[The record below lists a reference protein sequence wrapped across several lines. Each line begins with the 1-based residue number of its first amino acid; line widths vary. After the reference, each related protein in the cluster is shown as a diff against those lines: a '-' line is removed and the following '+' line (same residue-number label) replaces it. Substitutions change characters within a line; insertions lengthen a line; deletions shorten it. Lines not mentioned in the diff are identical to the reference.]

1 MFEATLPFSR
11 QFDAIALFG
20 VQDQNLRLMREQLD
34 VSISLR
40 DGLLHVTG
48 DESIV
53 ADATKVLERMKDV
66 LQHQGVLTLEGT
78 QQVMTA
84 VLGNQTKLMDIEID
98 VMDSSCRIAPR
109 TAGQAL
115 YVQAIRDSDLVF
127 AVGPAG
133 TGKTFLA
140 VAMAVEA
147 LKHQDVRRIVLVRP
161 AVEAGESL
169 GYLPGDLQAKINPY
183 LRPLFDA
190 LQALVGFDT
199 MKQFMEQDII
209 EVVPLA
215 YMRGRTLDQAFIIL
229 DEAQNTT
236 VSQMKMFLTRM
247 GADSK
252 IVVSGDATQID
263 LPLNTPSGLIDAT
276 KRLGQIQGVSS
287 LELTAADIVRHPLV
301 QQIVSAYET
310 RPEKS
315 TNNRN
320 NRNNHNNTRS

>member
-20 VQDQNLRLMREQLD
+20 VQDQNLRLMRQQLD

-276 KRLGQIQGVSS
+276 RRLAQIQGVSN

-320 NRNNHNNTRS
+320 NCNNKRS

>member
-11 QFDAIALFG
+11 QFDALALFG

-53 ADATKVLERMKDV
+53 ADATQVLERMKDR
-66 LQHQGVLTLEGT
+66 LQHRGVLTLEDT
-78 QQVMTA
+78 REVMTA
-84 VLGNQTKLMDIEID
+84 VLGNQIAFKDIEID
-98 VMDSSCRIAPR
+98 VMDSSRRIAPR

-115 YVQAIRDSDLVF
+115 YVQTIRDSDLVF

-169 GYLPGDLQAKINPY
+169 GYLPGDLHAKIDPY

-190 LQALVGFDT
+190 LQSLIGFDS
-199 MKQFMEQDII
+199 MKQFMEQDVI

-215 YMRGRTLDQAFIIL
+215 YMRGRTLDEAFIIL
-229 DEAQNTT
+229 DEAQNAT
-236 VSQMKMFLTRM
+236 VAQMKMFLTRM
-247 GADSK
+247 GVDSK
-252 IVVSGDATQID
+252 IVVSGDTTQID

-276 KRLGQIQGVSS
+276 RRLAHIQGVSS
-287 LELTAADIVRHPLV
+287 LELTVADIVRHQLV
-301 QQIVSAYET
+301 QEIVSAYTT

-315 TNNRN
+315 SNNRN
-320 NRNNHNNTRS
+320 KK

>member
-20 VQDQNLRLMREQLD
+20 VQDQNLRLLREQLD

-98 VMDSSCRIAPR
+98 VMDSSHRIAPR

-169 GYLPGDLQAKINPY
+169 GYLPGDLHAKINPY

-190 LQALVGFDT
+190 LQSLVGFDT

-236 VSQMKMFLTRM
+236 ASQMKMFLTRM

-276 KRLGQIQGVSS
+276 RRLAQIQGVSS

-301 QQIVSAYET
+301 QKIVSAYET
-310 RPEKS
+310 RPEKL

-320 NRNNHNNTRS
+320 QKRS

>member
-20 VQDQNLRLMREQLD
+20 VQDQNLRLMRQQLD

-98 VMDSSCRIAPR
+98 VLDSSCRIAPR

-190 LQALVGFDT
+190 LQALVGLDT
-199 MKQFMEQDII
+199 MKKFMEQDII

-276 KRLGQIQGVSS
+276 RRLAQIQGVSN

-301 QQIVSAYET
+301 RQIVSAYET

-320 NRNNHNNTRS
+320 NCNNKRS

>member
-20 VQDQNLRLMREQLD
+20 VQDQNLRLMRQQLD

-190 LQALVGFDT
+190 LQSLVGLDT
-199 MKQFMEQDII
+199 MKKFMEQDII

-276 KRLGQIQGVSS
+276 RRLAQIQGVSN
-287 LELTAADIVRHPLV
+287 LELTVADIVRHPLV

-320 NRNNHNNTRS
+320 NCNNKRS

>member
-20 VQDQNLRLMREQLD
+20 VQDQNLRLMRQQLD

-276 KRLGQIQGVSS
+276 KRLGQIQGVTS

-301 QQIVSAYET
+301 QQVVSAYET
-310 RPEKS
+310 RPETS

-320 NRNNHNNTRS
+320 NRNNKRS

>member
-11 QFDAIALFG
+11 QYDAIALFG
-20 VQDQNLRLMREQLD
+20 VQDQNLRLMREQLE

-48 DESIV
+48 DELIV
-53 ADATKVLERMKDV
+53 ADTTQVLERMKDV
-66 LQHQGVLTLEGT
+66 LQHRGVLTLEDT
-78 QQVMTA
+78 RQVMTA
-84 VLGNQTKLMDIEID
+84 VLGNQPKLMDIEID

-169 GYLPGDLQAKINPY
+169 GYLPGDLHAKINPY

-190 LQALVGFDT
+190 LQSLIGFDT

-276 KRLGQIQGVSS
+276 RRLAQIQGVSS

-310 RPEKS
+310 HPEKS
-315 TNNRN
+315 ANNRN
-320 NRNNHNNTRS
+320 KKRS

>member
-20 VQDQNLRLMREQLD
+20 VQDQNLRLMRQQLD

-276 KRLGQIQGVSS
+276 RRLAQIQGVSN
-287 LELTAADIVRHPLV
+287 LELTVADIVRHPLV

-320 NRNNHNNTRS
+320 NCNNKRS

>member
-98 VMDSSCRIAPR
+98 VLDSSCRIAPR

-276 KRLGQIQGVSS
+276 RRLAQIQGVSN
-287 LELTAADIVRHPLV
+287 LELTVADIVRHPLV

-320 NRNNHNNTRS
+320 NKRS

>member
-20 VQDQNLRLMREQLD
+20 VQDQNLRLMRQQLD

-98 VMDSSCRIAPR
+98 VLDSSCRIAPR

-190 LQALVGFDT
+190 LQALVGLDT
-199 MKQFMEQDII
+199 MKKFMEQDII

-276 KRLGQIQGVSS
+276 RRLAQIQGVSN
-287 LELTAADIVRHPLV
+287 LELTVADIVRHPLV

-320 NRNNHNNTRS
+320 NKRS

>member
-11 QFDAIALFG
+11 QFDALALFG
-20 VQDQNLRLMREQLD
+20 AQDQNLRLMREQLD

-53 ADATKVLERMKDV
+53 ADATQVLERMKDR
-66 LQHQGVLTLEGT
+66 LQHRGVLTLEDT
-78 QQVMTA
+78 REVMAA
-84 VLGNQTKLMDIEID
+84 VLGNQTAMMDIEID
-98 VMDSSCRIAPR
+98 VMDSSRRIAPR

-115 YVQAIRDSDLVF
+115 YVQTIRDSDLVF

-169 GYLPGDLQAKINPY
+169 GYLPGDLHAKIDPY

-190 LQALVGFDT
+190 LQSLIGFDS
-199 MKQFMEQDII
+199 MKQFMEQDVI

-215 YMRGRTLDQAFIIL
+215 YMRGRTLDEAFIIL
-229 DEAQNTT
+229 DEAQNAT
-236 VSQMKMFLTRM
+236 VAQMKMFLTRM
-247 GADSK
+247 GVDSK
-252 IVVSGDATQID
+252 IVVSGDTTQID

-276 KRLGQIQGVSS
+276 RRLAHIQGVSS
-287 LELTAADIVRHPLV
+287 LELTVADIVRHQLV
-301 QQIVSAYET
+301 QEIVSAYTT
-310 RPEKS
+310 RPENS
-315 TNNRN
+315 SNNRN
-320 NRNNHNNTRS
+320 KK

>member
-98 VMDSSCRIAPR
+98 VLDSSCRIAPR

-190 LQALVGFDT
+190 LQSLVGLDT
-199 MKQFMEQDII
+199 MKKFMEQDII

-276 KRLGQIQGVSS
+276 RRLAQIQGVSN
-287 LELTAADIVRHPLV
+287 LELTVADIVRHPLV

-320 NRNNHNNTRS
+320 NHNIKRS

>member
-98 VMDSSCRIAPR
+98 VLDSSCRIAPR

-169 GYLPGDLQAKINPY
+169 GYLPGDLHAKINPY

-190 LQALVGFDT
+190 LQSLVGLDT
-199 MKQFMEQDII
+199 MKKFMEQDII

-252 IVVSGDATQID
+252 IVVSGDVTQID

-276 KRLGQIQGVSS
+276 RRLAQIQGVSN

-320 NRNNHNNTRS
+320 NHNNKRS

>member
-11 QFDAIALFG
+11 QFDALALFG
-20 VQDQNLRLMREQLD
+20 AQDQNLRLMREQLD

-53 ADATKVLERMKDV
+53 ADATQVLERMKDR
-66 LQHQGVLTLEGT
+66 LQHRGVLTLEDT
-78 QQVMTA
+78 REVMTA
-84 VLGNQTKLMDIEID
+84 VLGNQIAFKDIEID
-98 VMDSSCRIAPR
+98 VMDSSRRIAPR

-115 YVQAIRDSDLVF
+115 YVQTIRDSDLVF

-169 GYLPGDLQAKINPY
+169 GYLPGDLHAKIDPY

-190 LQALVGFDT
+190 LQSLIGFDS
-199 MKQFMEQDII
+199 MKQFMEQDVI

-215 YMRGRTLDQAFIIL
+215 YMRGRTLDEAFIIL
-229 DEAQNTT
+229 DEAQNAT
-236 VSQMKMFLTRM
+236 VAQMKMFLTRM
-247 GADSK
+247 GVDSK
-252 IVVSGDATQID
+252 IVVSGDTTQID

-276 KRLGQIQGVSS
+276 RRLAHIQGVSS
-287 LELTAADIVRHPLV
+287 LELTVADIVRHQLV
-301 QQIVSAYET
+301 QEIVSAYTT

-315 TNNRN
+315 SNNRN
-320 NRNNHNNTRS
+320 KK

>member
-20 VQDQNLRLMREQLD
+20 VQDQNLRLMRQQLD

-190 LQALVGFDT
+190 LQSLVGLDT
-199 MKQFMEQDII
+199 MKKFMEQDII

-276 KRLGQIQGVSS
+276 RRLAQIQGVSN
-287 LELTAADIVRHPLV
+287 LELTVADIVRHPLV

-320 NRNNHNNTRS
+320 NKRS

>member
-1 MFEATLPFSR
+1 MFEATLPFAR
-11 QFDAIALFG
+11 QFDALALFG
-20 VQDQNLRLMREQLD
+20 AQDQNLRLMREQLD
-34 VSISLR
+34 VSVSLR

-53 ADATKVLERMKDV
+53 ADATQVLERMKDR
-66 LQHQGVLTLEGT
+66 LQHRGVLTLEDT
-78 QQVMTA
+78 REVMAA
-84 VLGNQTKLMDIEID
+84 VLGNQTAMMDIEID
-98 VMDSSCRIAPR
+98 VMDSSRRIAPR

-115 YVQAIRDSDLVF
+115 YVQTIRDSDLVF
-127 AVGPAG
+127 AIGPAG

-169 GYLPGDLQAKINPY
+169 GYLPGDLHAKINPY

-190 LQALVGFDT
+190 LQSLIGFDT
-199 MKQFMEQDII
+199 MKQFMEQDVI

-229 DEAQNTT
+229 DEAQNAT
-236 VSQMKMFLTRM
+236 VAQMKMFLTRM

-263 LPLNTPSGLIDAT
+263 LPLSTPSGLIDAT
-276 KRLGQIQGVSS
+276 RRLAHIPGVSS
-287 LELTAADIVRHPLV
+287 LELTTADIVRHHLV
-301 QQIVSAYET
+301 QEIVSAYAT

-315 TNNRN
+315 SNNRKKK
-320 NRNNHNNTRS
+320 

>member
-20 VQDQNLRLMREQLD
+20 VQDQNLRLMRQQLD

-98 VMDSSCRIAPR
+98 VLDSSCRIAPR

-190 LQALVGFDT
+190 LQALVGLDT
-199 MKQFMEQDII
+199 MKKFMEQDII

-276 KRLGQIQGVSS
+276 RRLAQIQGVSN
-287 LELTAADIVRHPLV
+287 LELTVADIVRHPLV

-320 NRNNHNNTRS
+320 NHNIKRS

>member
-20 VQDQNLRLMREQLD
+20 VQDQNLRLMRQQLD

-98 VMDSSCRIAPR
+98 VLDSSCRIAPR

-276 KRLGQIQGVSS
+276 RRLAQIQGVSN

-301 QQIVSAYET
+301 RQIVSAYET

-320 NRNNHNNTRS
+320 NCNNKRS

>member
-1 MFEATLPFSR
+1 MFEATLPFAR
-11 QFDAIALFG
+11 QFDALALFG
-20 VQDQNLRLMREQLD
+20 AQDQNLRLMREQLD
-34 VSISLR
+34 VSVSLR

-53 ADATKVLERMKDV
+53 ADATQVLERMKDR
-66 LQHQGVLTLEGT
+66 LQHRGVLTLEDT
-78 QQVMTA
+78 REVMAA
-84 VLGNQTKLMDIEID
+84 VLGNQTAMMDIEID
-98 VMDSSCRIAPR
+98 VMDSSRRIAPR

-115 YVQAIRDSDLVF
+115 YVQTIRDSDLVF
-127 AVGPAG
+127 AIGPAG

-169 GYLPGDLQAKINPY
+169 GYLPGDLHAKINPY

-190 LQALVGFDT
+190 LQSLIGFDT
-199 MKQFMEQDII
+199 MKQFMEQDVI

-215 YMRGRTLDQAFIIL
+215 YMRGRTLDHA
-229 DEAQNTT
+229 T
-236 VSQMKMFLTRM
+236 VAQMKMFLTRM

-263 LPLNTPSGLIDAT
+263 LPLSTPSGLIDAT
-276 KRLGQIQGVSS
+276 RRLAHIPGVSS
-287 LELTAADIVRHPLV
+287 LELTTADIVRHHLV
-301 QQIVSAYET
+301 QEIVSAYAT

-315 TNNRN
+315 SNNRKKK
-320 NRNNHNNTRS
+320 

>member
-98 VMDSSCRIAPR
+98 VLDSSCRIAPR

-276 KRLGQIQGVSS
+276 RRLAQIQGVSN
-287 LELTAADIVRHPLV
+287 LELTVADIVRHPLV

-320 NRNNHNNTRS
+320 NCNNKRS